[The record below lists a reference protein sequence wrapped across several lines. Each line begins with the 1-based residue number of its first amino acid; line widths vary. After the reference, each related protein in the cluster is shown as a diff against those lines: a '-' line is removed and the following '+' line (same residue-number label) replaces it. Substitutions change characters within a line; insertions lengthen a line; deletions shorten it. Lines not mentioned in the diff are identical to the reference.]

1 MWPDAPFFLL
11 TYHRIIP
18 ILKLMKHQFV
28 HLVFLLVPCLLAAQT
43 ADLVILPGDVR
54 IEQRADGGFHLY
66 IRKKPGL
73 ASVLL
78 TESTRDP
85 AMREDNFAYRSVEWN
100 AVNGDEL
107 RLLDGAPI
115 PREQGI
121 YSLIDSTT
129 GYHGELGE
137 AFHIYIP
144 YLIYYGYQDTRHGE
158 VYVVDGTY
166 FNIRAFSLPYADYRG
181 SFHDNPFMLSV
192 TQRPLPGPPEG
203 NFMKETI
210 AAFQSIGAA
219 GNGRTVYST
228 GNDIVQAVRELLLPE
243 RGKTLDLVLCLDT
256 TGSMK
261 PKIDALRRDLAA
273 ALSELLPGFPN
284 FRLGMVLFRDYGE
297 AYIARRVPFI
307 SDIGQVQKAL
317 DAVQIQGGKDIP
329 EAVHEA
335 LYEGA
340 IGFPWEAQARVMILA
355 GDAPPHLRQ
364 RGSVS
369 WDMVESAV
377 RERGIK
383 VHAIILPQ

>member
-121 YSLIDSTT
+121 YSLSAATA
-129 GYHGELGE
+129 GYHAELGE

-144 YLIYYGYQDTRHGE
+144 YLIYYG
-158 VYVVDGTY
+158 
-166 FNIRAFSLPYADYRG
+166 
-181 SFHDNPFMLSV
+181 
-192 TQRPLPGPPEG
+192 
-203 NFMKETI
+203 
-210 AAFQSIGAA
+210 
-219 GNGRTVYST
+219 
-228 GNDIVQAVRELLLPE
+228 
-243 RGKTLDLVLCLDT
+243 
-256 TGSMK
+256 
-261 PKIDALRRDLAA
+261 
-273 ALSELLPGFPN
+273 
-284 FRLGMVLFRDYGE
+284 
-297 AYIARRVPFI
+297 
-307 SDIGQVQKAL
+307 
-317 DAVQIQGGKDIP
+317 
-329 EAVHEA
+329 
-335 LYEGA
+335 
-340 IGFPWEAQARVMILA
+340 
-355 GDAPPHLRQ
+355 
-364 RGSVS
+364 
-369 WDMVESAV
+369 
-377 RERGIK
+377 
-383 VHAIILPQ
+383 